1 MSSTTVG
8 TDDRRRPR
16 QGSTLFEKTKHRN
29 TAARSQVPQSV
40 ISGLQRRRRQR
51 PTVFARSPRQACS
64 LCLPLR
70 TAALDG
76 QKRFVEV
83 ATRPPATSL
92 DNNAKAPWRSNDLA
106 KYKSS
111 KNLGWNVQYIKNM
124 KRRQSIVYDD
134 CVNFKSIPSNII

>member
-1 MSSTTVG
+1 MARRDDDPMQLTTCLLRCHLSCNCRRENVVIIVVVVDDG

-40 ISGLQRRRRQR
+40 ISGLQRRRRR

-70 TAALDG
+70 TAALDR

-83 ATRPPATSL
+83 GH
-92 DNNAKAPWRSNDLA
+92 
-106 KYKSS
+106 SS
-111 KNLGWNVQYIKNM
+111 SGDIA
-124 KRRQSIVYDD
+124 R
-134 CVNFKSIPSNII
+134 

>member
-1 MSSTTVG
+1 MARRDDPMQLTTCLLRCHLSCNCRRENVVIIVVVVDDG
-8 TDDRRRPR
+8 RHRRDRRRPR

-51 PTVFARSPRQACS
+51 PTVFARSLPKAGLHS

-92 DNNAKAPWRSNDLA
+92 DNNAKAP
-106 KYKSS
+106 
-111 KNLGWNVQYIKNM
+111 
-124 KRRQSIVYDD
+124 
-134 CVNFKSIPSNII
+134 